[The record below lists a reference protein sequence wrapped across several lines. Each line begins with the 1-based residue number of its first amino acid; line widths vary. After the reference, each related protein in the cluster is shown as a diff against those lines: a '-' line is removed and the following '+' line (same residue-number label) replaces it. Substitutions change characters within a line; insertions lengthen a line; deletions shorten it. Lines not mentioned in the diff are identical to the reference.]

1 MKNGRNTAGKFTTGN
16 SGRPRGSRNKATL
29 AIESLLGGQA
39 EALTQKAISLALEGD
54 NIALRLCMER
64 IAPAPKDQAVS
75 FNLPKMSNAL
85 DASEAAG
92 RVLEA
97 VSEGDLTPIE
107 ATRVMGLIDS
117 YRRTL
122 ELTDIETRITA
133 LETDL
138 AHSA

>member
-1 MKNGRNTAGKFTTGN
+1 MKYGRNTAGKFSAGN

-29 AIESLLGGQA
+29 AIESLLQGQA
-39 EALTQKAISLALEGD
+39 EALTQTAVKQALEGD
-54 NIALRLCMER
+54 SVALRLCMER
-64 IAPAPKDQAVS
+64 IAPAPKDQPVS

-122 ELTDIETRITA
+122 ELTDIETRIAA

-138 AHSA
+138 ANSA